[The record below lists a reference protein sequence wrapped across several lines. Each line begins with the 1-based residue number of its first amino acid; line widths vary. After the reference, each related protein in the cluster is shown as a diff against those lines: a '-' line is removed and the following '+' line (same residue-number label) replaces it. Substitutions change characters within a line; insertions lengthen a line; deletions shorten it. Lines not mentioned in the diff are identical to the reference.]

1 MLRRLSLLT
10 LASLLGVASTVHA
23 QGDSLSSRTRVG
35 LAAVSAIAASAGYSS
50 IQRGY
55 HGLSIDGAVD
65 FGHVTTP
72 RIRLLADVEYLL
84 SFPKSEYVQS
94 ENRTYRNNFRD
105 LSGTIAFAFHPN
117 SPASGFTPY
126 ALTGLGVH
134 VLSSS
139 FGSLAIDTRYNTNNF
154 GLLLGGGARL
164 RVGSGRRALF
174 AEVRRVLSQDV
185 SRTSVHVG
193 VAALLGELSARER
206 SSQR

>member
-1 MLRRLSLLT
+1 MLRRPSLLT
-10 LASLLGVASTVHA
+10 FASLLVAASTIHA

-35 LAAVSAIAASAGYSS
+35 LAAVSAISANVGFAS

-55 HGLSIDGAVD
+55 HGLSLGTAAD
-65 FGHVTTP
+65 FGHIATSRV
-72 RIRLLADVEYLL
+72 RLLADVEYLL

-94 ENRTYRNNFRD
+94 ENRTYRDNFRD
-105 LSGTIAFAFHPN
+105 LTGTIAFAFHPN
-117 SPASGFTPY
+117 SPAARFTPY

-164 RVGSGRRALF
+164 RVGAGRRALF

-185 SRTSVHVG
+185 SRTSVHLG
-193 VAALLGELSARER
+193 IAALLGELAAR
-206 SSQR
+206 

>member
-1 MLRRLSLLT
+1 MLHRLALLAFAPL
-10 LASLLGVASTVHA
+10 LAVASTIHA

-35 LAAVSAIAASAGYSS
+35 LAAVSAISGNVGYAS

-55 HGLSIDGAVD
+55 HGLSIGGTVD
-65 FGHVTTP
+65 FGHIATP
-72 RIRLLADVEYLL
+72 RIRLLADLGYLH
-84 SFPKSEYVQS
+84 SFEKSEYVQS
-94 ENRTYRNNFRD
+94 ESRTYRDVFRD
-105 LSGTIAFAFHPN
+105 LTGTVALAFHPN
-117 SPASGFTPY
+117 APASRLTPY

-154 GLLLGGGARL
+154 GILLGGGARL
-164 RVGSGRRALF
+164 RVGAGRRALF

-193 VAALLGELSARER
+193 IAALLGELAAR
-206 SSQR
+206 

>member
-1 MLRRLSLLT
+1 MLRRSTIAASVGALLVL
-10 LASLLGVASTVHA
+10 LAPATMFP
-23 QGDSLSSRTRVG
+23 QGDSLASRTRLG
-35 LAAVSAIAASAGYSS
+35 LAAVSAVSANVGYAS

-55 HGLSIDGAVD
+55 HGLSVGGTVD
-65 FGHVTTP
+65 FGHLATP
-72 RIRLLADVEYLL
+72 RLRLVADIGYLR
-84 SFPKSEYVQS
+84 SFAKSEYVQS
-94 ENRTYRNNFRD
+94 ENKTYRDDFRD
-105 LSGTIAFAFHPN
+105 LTGTIAFALHPN
-117 SPASGFTPY
+117 APTSRFTPY

-164 RVGSGRRALF
+164 RVGSGRRRALF

-193 VAALLGELSARER
+193 VAALLGELAAR
-206 SSQR
+206 